1 MNTERAG
8 LWRWARRF
16 FDSRPSVLASAI
28 AFNLFFALVPTL
40 FAVLSGMSLL
50 GRSEETVS
58 RAADAI
64 KDLVPRSVATFLTD
78 PDTGLLVEVSN
89 YLQGATGWVIILTLV
104 IAIWSGSRG
113 SLTLISAL
121 TRLEDEVET
130 RSWWRLRLT
139 GMALTGAFA
148 LTLLIGSIAL
158 VAGARIDEWLG
169 EHVPWVGPVSIIAI
183 PGAGA
188 IVLLF
193 LVAFYRWGPPRP
205 LPGATRAAT
214 MATLGILAV
223 SLLMRWGLGLLPR
236 PASLA
241 VLGGVAIL
249 LLWLNIVAWV
259 MLVAAS
265 SAAAVTRGRADL
277 ANQSV
282 TSDAPK
288 THH

>member
-1 MNTERAG
+1 
-8 LWRWARRF
+8 
-16 FDSRPSVLASAI
+16 VLASAI

-50 GRSEETVS
+50 GRSDETIN
-58 RAADAI
+58 RAADSIAG
-64 KDLVPRSVATFLTD
+64 LVPRSVATFLTD

-89 YLQGATGWVIILTLV
+89 YLQGATGWVIFFTLV

-113 SLTLISAL
+113 SLTLIAAL
-121 TRLEDEVET
+121 ARVENEEET
-130 RSWWRLRLT
+130 RPWWRLRLT

-148 LTLLIGSIAL
+148 LTLLVGSVAL

-169 EHVPWVGPVSIIAI
+169 EHLTWIEPVSIIAI

-188 IVLLF
+188 VVFLF
-193 LVAFYRWGPPRP
+193 LAAFYRWGPPRP
-205 LPGATRAAT
+205 LPGAPRAAA
-214 MATLGILAV
+214 MATFGILVV
-223 SLLMRWGLGLLPR
+223 SLLMRWILGLLPR

-249 LLWLNIVAWV
+249 LLWLNLVAWV

-265 SAAAVTRGRADL
+265 SAAAVSRGKVSRA
-277 ANQSV
+277 AV
-282 TSDAPK
+282 G
-288 THH
+288 

>member
-1 MNTERAG
+1 MHTDRLHPG
-8 LWRWARRF
+8 LGSWARQF
-16 FDSRPSVLASAI
+16 LDTRPSVLASAV

-50 GRSEETVS
+50 GRSDETVS
-58 RAADAI
+58 RAADVLT
-64 KDLVPRSVATFLTD
+64 DLVPRSVATFIAD

-89 YLQGATGWVIILTLV
+89 YLQGATGWVIVLTLL

-113 SLTLISAL
+113 SLTLIAAL
-121 TRLEDEVET
+121 TRVENATET
-130 RSWWRLRLT
+130 RPWWRLRLT

-148 LTLLIGSIAL
+148 LTLLVGSLAL
-158 VAGARIDEWLG
+158 VAGSSIDAWLG
-169 EHVPWVGPVSIIAI
+169 QHLSWIGPVSLIAI

-193 LVAFYRWGPPRP
+193 LVAFYRWGPPQP

-214 MATLGILAV
+214 TATFGILAL
-223 SLLMRWGLGLLPR
+223 SLVMRWILGLLPR

-249 LLWLNIVAWV
+249 LLWLNLVAWV
-259 MLVAAS
+259 MLVSAS
-265 SAAAVTRGRADL
+265 SAAAVARGRADRP
-277 ANQSV
+277 S
-282 TSDAPK
+282 
-288 THH
+288 